1 MPNYIYIELCL
12 ILSLMYVKKIHQF
25 LSRIRKDAHKR
36 KLVSFFCLTVYVDR
50 RLINV
55 LSEKR

>member
-1 MPNYIYIELCL
+1 MPNYIYRIVSYIFLNVCE
-12 ILSLMYVKKIHQF
+12 KIHQF

-36 KLVSFFCLTVYVDR
+36 KLVSFFCVTVYVDR

>member
-1 MPNYIYIELCL
+1 
-12 ILSLMYVKKIHQF
+12 MYVKKIHQF

-55 LSEKR
+55 LSEKKVTCVK